1 MPFTADY
8 DKWQKEQQKEW
19 ANKRHKQQY
28 QKNRQEWEKKNSP
41 QGSTTLNR

>member
-8 DKWQKEQQKEW
+8 DKWQKEQQK
-19 ANKRHKQQY
+19 QQY
-28 QKNRQEWEKKNSP
+28 QKYRQEWEKKNSP

>member
-1 MPFTADY
+1 MPFTQDY
-8 DKWQKEQQKEW
+8 DKCQKEQQKEW
-19 ANKRHKQQY
+19 ANKRYKQQY